1 MSFIIRNNKISK
13 ILFIITISIILFSI
27 SLNVKAAE
35 NKIEIKDGN
44 QIITDTTGTLKT
56 PKVLNVN
63 TNVEKKLTINYV
75 GVDNNRLDYHLEEKE
90 GNLDF
95 DINVLT
101 GEIKLKAKSGTNFGA
116 VFSLVDRQTKKVY
129 PISLVIRAIDG
140 KSKVSLLGSVK
151 NMKFNTISG
160 NMYLE
165 GIADL
170 KRVIEGGI
178 NPLNEKPTMYLK
190 NLNTQRTVELSVE
203 KVSTYEYRFRIKA
216 EDMAEDDKY
225 TIYAKI
231 SKQNTYADNSS
242 LERQLTIERAVPNT
256 IENNRYKLTNSDDNI
271 SIKTKPVIYNL
282 NANLVDMYGFHR
294 GQNDYVIGTAD
305 IFLKDND
312 GNRVKP
318 REVKIYAEK
327 NGNKTYF
334 NVYNNRYD
342 FELLLNNVE
351 AGEYTIYAE
360 ATGNNGKTYKEKL
373 NISQGLRKNLTVSG
387 MQTEARTGESKLVL
401 TKKNKEKEPNYII
414 RTNTNSMYGFHR
426 ADGNDYIIGT
436 ADIFLSDKNGNR
448 VKPREVKIY
457 AEKDGNKTY
466 FNVYNDRYDFELL
479 LNNVEAGEY
488 TIYAEAIGND
498 GKTYSEK
505 LWIGGHL
512 RKSITVSG
520 MQTEARVEEG
530 RIILKKKGEPNY
542 IIRTNTNSMYGFHR
556 GDGNDYIIGTADIFL
571 SDENG
576 NRVKPREV
584 KIYAEKDGKKTYFNV
599 YNDRY
604 DFELLLNSVD
614 AGEYTI
620 YAEAVGNNGKTYSEK
635 LWIGGHLRKNVT
647 VSGMQTEAKVEEGRI
662 ILKKKEEPNY
672 IIRTNTN
679 SMYGFHRGDGNDYI
693 IGTADI
699 FLSDENGNRVKPKE
713 VKIYAEKDGNKTY
726 FNVYN
731 DRYDF
736 ELLLNSVEAGEYT
749 IYAEATGNNGKTYSE
764 KLWIGSGLRRD
775 ITVNGM
781 KKVAIISNN
790 LLIEKREKDI
800 EYELEQPELVALVDE
815 RQYIYGNLTVK
826 LKEISNNSYT
836 GIREV
841 KIYAEKDGVK
851 NQFYVKNIGNERYYY
866 DFIINHLKN
875 FENYNIYIE
884 VEDNNGRIYR
894 RGLDFSKIRK
904 NRLIVRGFNRKV
916 NLQGTNMYIEQTNND
931 EVDFEQGIYG
941 QSGLKV
947 KGDSRGQDLRY
958 YKFGNGKNVFYATF
972 ALHGFEDLWNND
984 GKELTYIA
992 ERFKD
997 YLIRIGKSNIFKDWT
1012 LYLFPQVNPDGTNH
1026 GWTNNGPGR
1035 TTIYSS
1041 APGNRGIDL
1050 NRNFRAEGTEHTK
1063 FTGDR
1068 NYNGERGFEAY
1079 EAKFLAEFIKATQ
1092 SKNGKNVLVDTH
1104 RMAWRNYR
1112 R

>member
-35 NKIEIKDGN
+35 DKIEIKDGN

-75 GVDNNRLDYHLEEKE
+75 GVDNNRLDYNLEEKE

-95 DINVLT
+95 DVNVLT

-231 SKQNTYADNSS
+231 AKQNTYADNSS

-271 SIKTKPVIYNL
+271 SIKTKPVTYNL
-282 NANLVDMYGFHR
+282 NANLVDIYGFHR

-312 GNRVKP
+312 GNRIKP

-351 AGEYTIYAE
+351 AGEYIIYAE
-360 ATGNNGKTYKEKL
+360 SIGNNGKTYKEKL

-426 ADGNDYIIGT
+426 VDGNDYIIGT
-436 ADIFLSDKNGNR
+436 ADIFLSDENGNR

-457 AEKDGNKTY
+457 AEKDGKKTY

-479 LNNVEAGEY
+479 LNNVDAGEY
-488 TIYAEAIGND
+488 TIYAEAVGNN

-512 RKSITVSG
+512 RKNITVSG

-576 NRVKPREV
+576 N
-584 KIYAEKDGKKTYFNV
+584 
-599 YNDRY
+599 
-604 DFELLLNSVD
+604 
-614 AGEYTI
+614 
-620 YAEAVGNNGKTYSEK
+620 K
-635 LWIGGHLRKNVT
+635 L
-647 VSGMQTEAKVEEGRI
+647 
-662 ILKKKEEPNY
+662 
-672 IIRTNTN
+672 
-679 SMYGFHRGDGNDYI
+679 
-693 IGTADI
+693 
-699 FLSDENGNRVKPKE
+699 KPKE
-713 VKIYAEKDGNKTY
+713 VKIYAEKDGKKTY

-749 IYAEATGNNGKTYSE
+749 IYAEATGNNGKTYRE

-836 GIREV
+836 GIRNV

-894 RGLDFSKIRK
+894 RGLDFSKLRK
-904 NRLIVRGFNRKV
+904 NRLTVRGFNRKV

-1035 TTIYSS
+1035 TTLYSS

-1068 NYNGERGFEAY
+1068 NYNGEIGFEAY
-1079 EAKFLAEFIKATQ
+1079 EAKFLSEFIKATQ

-1112 R
+1112 G

>member
-1 MSFIIRNNKISK
+1 MSFIIRNNKINK

-27 SLNVKAAE
+27 SLNVKAVE

-63 TNVEKKLTINYV
+63 TNVEKKLTINYL

-95 DINVLT
+95 DVNVLT

-231 SKQNTYADNSS
+231 VKQNTYADNSS

-271 SIKTKPVIYNL
+271 SIKTKPVTYNL

-294 GQNDYVIGTAD
+294 EQNDYVIGTAD

-312 GNRVKP
+312 GNRIKP

-334 NVYNNRYD
+334 NVYNNGYD

-351 AGEYTIYAE
+351 AGEYA
-360 ATGNNGKTYKEKL
+360 
-373 NISQGLRKNLTVSG
+373 
-387 MQTEARTGESKLVL
+387 
-401 TKKNKEKEPNYII
+401 
-414 RTNTNSMYGFHR
+414 
-426 ADGNDYIIGT
+426 
-436 ADIFLSDKNGNR
+436 
-448 VKPREVKIY
+448 
-457 AEKDGNKTY
+457 
-466 FNVYNDRYDFELL
+466 
-479 LNNVEAGEY
+479 
-488 TIYAEAIGND
+488 IYAEAIGNN
-498 GKTYSEK
+498 GKTYMEK

-512 RKSITVSG
+512 RKNITVSG
-520 MQTEARVEEG
+520 MQTEVRVEEG
-530 RIILKKKGEPNY
+530 RIILKKKEEPNY

-620 YAEAVGNNGKTYSEK
+620 YAEAVGNNGKTY
-635 LWIGGHLRKNVT
+635 R
-647 VSGMQTEAKVEEGRI
+647 
-662 ILKKKEEPNY
+662 
-672 IIRTNTN
+672 
-679 SMYGFHRGDGNDYI
+679 
-693 IGTADI
+693 
-699 FLSDENGNRVKPKE
+699 
-713 VKIYAEKDGNKTY
+713 
-726 FNVYN
+726 
-731 DRYDF
+731 
-736 ELLLNSVEAGEYT
+736 
-749 IYAEATGNNGKTYSE
+749 E

-836 GIREV
+836 GIRNV

-851 NQFYVKNIGNERYYY
+851 NQFYVKDIGNEKYYY

-894 RGLDFSKIRK
+894 RGLDFSKLRK
-904 NRLIVRGFNRKV
+904 NRLTVRGFNRKV
-916 NLQGTNMYIEQTNND
+916 NLQGTNMYIEKTNND

-1035 TTIYSS
+1035 TTLYSS

-1068 NYNGERGFEAY
+1068 NYNGEIGFEAY
-1079 EAKFLAEFIKATQ
+1079 EAKFLSEFIKATQ

>member
-1 MSFIIRNNKISK
+1 MSFIIKNNKISK

-75 GVDNNRLDYHLEEKE
+75 GVDNNRLDYNLEEKE

-95 DINVLT
+95 DVNVLT

-203 KVSTYEYRFRIKA
+203 KVSSYEYRFRIKA

-225 TIYAKI
+225 IIYAKI
-231 SKQNTYADNSS
+231 VKQNTYADNSS
-242 LERQLTIERAVPNT
+242 LERQLTIERAVPNA

-312 GNRVKP
+312 ENRVKP

-351 AGEYTIYAE
+351 AGEYAIYAE
-360 ATGNNGKTYKEKL
+360 AIGNNGKTYKEKL

-426 ADGNDYIIGT
+426 VDGNDYIIGT
-436 ADIFLSDKNGNR
+436 ADIFLSDENGNR

-457 AEKDGNKTY
+457 AEKDGKKTY

-479 LNNVEAGEY
+479 LNNVDAGEY
-488 TIYAEAIGND
+488 TIYAEAVGNN

-512 RKSITVSG
+512 RKNITVPG
-520 MQTEARVEEG
+520 MQTEVRVEEG

-604 DFELLLNSVD
+604 DFELLLNSV
-614 AGEYTI
+614 
-620 YAEAVGNNGKTYSEK
+620 
-635 LWIGGHLRKNVT
+635 
-647 VSGMQTEAKVEEGRI
+647 
-662 ILKKKEEPNY
+662 
-672 IIRTNTN
+672 
-679 SMYGFHRGDGNDYI
+679 
-693 IGTADI
+693 
-699 FLSDENGNRVKPKE
+699 
-713 VKIYAEKDGNKTY
+713 
-726 FNVYN
+726 
-731 DRYDF
+731 
-736 ELLLNSVEAGEYT
+736 EAGEYT
-749 IYAEATGNNGKTYSE
+749 IYAEAIGNNGKTYRE

-790 LLIEKREKDI
+790 VLIEKREKDI
-800 EYELEQPELVALVDE
+800 EYVLEQPELIALVDE

-836 GIREV
+836 GIRNV

-894 RGLDFSKIRK
+894 RGLDFSKLRK
-904 NRLIVRGFNRKV
+904 NRLTVRGFNRKV

-1035 TTIYSS
+1035 TTLYSS

-1079 EAKFLAEFIKATQ
+1079 EAKFLSEFIKATQ

-1112 R
+1112 G

>member
-63 TNVEKKLTINYV
+63 TNLEKKLTINYV
-75 GVDNNRLDYHLEEKE
+75 GVDNNRLDYNLEEKE

-95 DINVLT
+95 DVNVLT

-203 KVSTYEYRFRIKA
+203 KVSTYEYKFRIKA

-242 LERQLTIERAVPNT
+242 LERQLTIERAVPNI
-256 IENNRYKLTNSDDNI
+256 IENNRYRLTNSDDNI
-271 SIKTKPVIYNL
+271 SIKIKPVTYNL
-282 NANLVDMYGFHR
+282 NANLVDMYGFNR

-373 NISQGLRKNLTVSG
+373 NISEGLRKNLTVSG

-436 ADIFLSDKNGNR
+436 ADIFLSD
-448 VKPREVKIY
+448 
-457 AEKDGNKTY
+457 
-466 FNVYNDRYDFELL
+466 
-479 LNNVEAGEY
+479 
-488 TIYAEAIGND
+488 
-498 GKTYSEK
+498 
-505 LWIGGHL
+505 
-512 RKSITVSG
+512 
-520 MQTEARVEEG
+520 
-530 RIILKKKGEPNY
+530 
-542 IIRTNTNSMYGFHR
+542 
-556 GDGNDYIIGTADIFL
+556 
-571 SDENG
+571 ENG

-584 KIYAEKDGKKTYFNV
+584 KIYV
-599 YNDRY
+599 
-604 DFELLLNSVD
+604 
-614 AGEYTI
+614 
-620 YAEAVGNNGKTYSEK
+620 
-635 LWIGGHLRKNVT
+635 
-647 VSGMQTEAKVEEGRI
+647 
-662 ILKKKEEPNY
+662 
-672 IIRTNTN
+672 
-679 SMYGFHRGDGNDYI
+679 
-693 IGTADI
+693 
-699 FLSDENGNRVKPKE
+699 
-713 VKIYAEKDGNKTY
+713 EKDGNKTY

-749 IYAEATGNNGKTYSE
+749 IYAEATGNNGKTYRE

-836 GIREV
+836 GIRNV

-894 RGLDFSKIRK
+894 RGLDFSKLRK
-904 NRLIVRGFNRKV
+904 NRLTVRGFNRKV

-1035 TTIYSS
+1035 TTLYSS

-1068 NYNGERGFEAY
+1068 NYNGEIGFEAY